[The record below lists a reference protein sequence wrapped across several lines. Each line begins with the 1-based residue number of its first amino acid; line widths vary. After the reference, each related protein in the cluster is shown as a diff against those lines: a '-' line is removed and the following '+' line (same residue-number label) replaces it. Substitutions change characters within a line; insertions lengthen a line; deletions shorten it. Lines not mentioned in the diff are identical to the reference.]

1 MGYQLRLAREL
12 AATGIKGATQ
22 RRILAE
28 IEDHLACEPG
38 ADLGDP
44 GALARQFADE
54 LGTRRAR
61 RAAYGAFAALAAAGT
76 LFAVAVFAVQAAG
89 GFAEHVRQ
97 NASTLG
103 LAGIALSAVGAQV
116 ALVAGVLACMR
127 ALRRRREQILSRDEA
142 IVLVRRASVGLIAG
156 LLTMAGL
163 ALTAIGFKAHIPGWW
178 STLALCSAGAG
189 ALALAAGAPAV
200 LMARSLRPRL
210 EGSAGDLSDDLRGLM
225 PARLEM
231 LAASAS
237 RWRGRR
243 RRARDR
249 SRRRR
254 AERPLRR
261 LAAWPRRRSGLHRRL
276 PGARSLSGHQGNL
289 RALGPPRLST
299 NWRCPCGA
307 GRRTAA
313 ARVHPRVGQTGP
325 VTLSRDTTA
334 AHAGAR

>member
-1 MGYQLRLAREL
+1 MSYQLRLAREL

-61 RAAYGAFAALAAAGT
+61 RAAFGAFAALAAAGT
-76 LFAVAVFAVQAAG
+76 LFAVAVLAVQAAG
-89 GFAEHVRQ
+89 GLAENVHQR
-97 NASTLG
+97 ASTLG
-103 LAGIALSAVGAQV
+103 LAGIALSAVGAHV
-116 ALVAGVLACMR
+116 ALVAGILACAR

-200 LMARSLRPRL
+200 LMARSLQPRL

-225 PARLEM
+225 PARLD
-231 LAASAS
+231 AGGF
-237 RWRGRR
+237 RF
-243 RRARDR
+243 
-249 SRRRR
+249 
-254 AERPLRR
+254 
-261 LAAWPRRRSGLHRRL
+261 
-276 PGARSLSGHQGNL
+276 
-289 RALGPPRLST
+289 ALG
-299 NWRCPCGA
+299 
-307 GRRTAA
+307 
-313 ARVHPRVGQTGP
+313 V
-325 VTLSRDTTA
+325 
-334 AHAGAR
+334 AGAVALVIALAGVVQNDPFDGLLRGLADGVACTAGYLVLGRYLGIRGTSAPSVRRD

>member
-1 MGYQLRLAREL
+1 MSSGPDAGGRDQQGSALSYQLRLAREL
-12 AATGIKGATQ
+12 AATGIKGATR

-28 IEDHLACEPG
+28 IEDHFACDPA

-61 RAAYGAFAALAAAGT
+61 RAAFGAFAALAAAGA

-89 GFAEHVRQ
+89 GLGEHVHQ
-97 NASTLG
+97 SAPTLG

-127 ALRRRREQILSRDEA
+127 ALRRGREQILNRDET
-142 IVLVRRASVGLIAG
+142 IVLVRRASVALTAG

-163 ALTAIGFKAHIPGWW
+163 ALTAIGFKGHIPGWW

-200 LMARSLRPRL
+200 LMARSLQPRL

-225 PARLEM
+225 PA
-231 LAASAS
+231 
-237 RWRGRR
+237 
-243 RRARDR
+243 
-249 SRRRR
+249 
-254 AERPLRR
+254 
-261 LAAWPRRRSGLHRRL
+261 GLDAGGL
-276 PGARSLSGHQGNL
+276 GF
-289 RALGPPRLST
+289 ALGVACVVALVIAL
-299 NWRCPCGA
+299 A
-307 GRRTAA
+307 GVVQDDPFDGLLRGLADGLACTAGYLVLGRYLGIRRTTASS
-313 ARVHPRVGQTGP
+313 AR
-325 VTLSRDTTA
+325 RD
-334 AHAGAR
+334 